1 MLDIQYTL
9 PLIGSEIALS
19 LYPQLIKLVPTTI
32 ETQVVVRCIT
42 YSLLAIIGYYISDI
56 KLRGDSGSSNSKI
69 ISNNSL
75 SFINSLVMGIVNI
88 IHIVSSYMSFSI
100 LSSGVSY
107 SIFYTYPI
115 FNLLGRTLFYNETIS
130 LINYLYISISI
141 IGVYLIYS
149 RETETERKDKN
160 IDNIDNKDNVDN
172 IDNKDNKDNVDNK
185 DKNSLINKLITNTNS
200 RNIGVISGII
210 SAITESIIYFM
221 VKSGSIETSPFI
233 QLLKTYLL
241 GGILS
246 IIYLIKYVKDINL
259 DVNYWITLILFNAL
273 IGFVG
278 YLVRFMMIPHL
289 STLLFNSL
297 IFIGVIFSYS
307 WGYILSNET
316 IDYNNVSG
324 TILILWSIFQINK
337 K

>member
-1 MLDIQYTL
+1 
-9 PLIGSEIALS
+9 
-19 LYPQLIKLVPTTI
+19 
-32 ETQVVVRCIT
+32 
-42 YSLLAIIGYYISDI
+42 
-56 KLRGDSGSSNSKI
+56 
-69 ISNNSL
+69 
-75 SFINSLVMGIVNI
+75 
-88 IHIVSSYMSFSI
+88 
-100 LSSGVSY
+100 
-107 SIFYTYPI
+107 
-115 FNLLGRTLFYNETIS
+115 
-130 LINYLYISISI
+130 
-141 IGVYLIYS
+141 
-149 RETETERKDKN
+149 
-160 IDNIDNKDNVDN
+160 
-172 IDNKDNKDNVDNK
+172 
-185 DKNSLINKLITNTNS
+185 
-200 RNIGVISGII
+200 
-210 SAITESIIYFM
+210 M

-273 IGFVG
+273 VGFVG

-316 IDYNNVSG
+316 IDYNNISG